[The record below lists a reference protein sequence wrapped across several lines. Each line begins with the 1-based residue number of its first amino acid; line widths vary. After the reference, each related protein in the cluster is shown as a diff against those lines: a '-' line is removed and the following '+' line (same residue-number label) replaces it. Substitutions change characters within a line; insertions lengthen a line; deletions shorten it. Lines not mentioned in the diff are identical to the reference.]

1 MKTKILILEH
11 DVCDVELIQRELK
24 KSDINYDYKIVNN
37 EFTYTDALK
46 SFSPDIILSDYSL
59 PSFDG
64 KTAFEI
70 KQQLASTIPFIF
82 VTGAIG
88 EENSVELI
96 KKGVT
101 DVTLKDKLFILN
113 TKIEKALKESNDLR
127 IKKKTEQDLIESE
140 RRLAKAQ
147 QIAHIGSWD
156 LDFTTNTVHFS
167 VEACKIYGLTQETN
181 RQTFDGWISFIHP
194 EDLELVLK
202 KVKESRDSLH
212 DVSFNHRII
221 QANGTIRYVC
231 SESRFEFDS
240 NHKPISLYGI
250 VQDVTKTKL
259 IEDQIEFDKNNL
271 NALINNT
278 KDLMWSV
285 DEDFKLITSNQPFD
299 EITRLM
305 CGKVLEKGS
314 NILEAAFSQEQV
326 NRYQTYYQRA
336 LAGETFTEIEYSR
349 TPMEYWLETSFCPIQ
364 KLDKVV
370 GVACHSRDI
379 TQRKKDEEK
388 QKHNEAVLKEA
399 QAIAHLGNWELNFD
413 TGLSMLSEEACRIYG
428 LPLEENMQ
436 AKSNWLAFVHPED
449 LEYVT
454 KVNKE
459 SKKTLTDV
467 NLNHRIILKNG
478 AIKHIASKSRFVLDK
493 FGKAVGSYGTC
504 HDVTEIKET
513 ELHLRKSEAFNRSV
527 LNSLSSHIAVINS
540 SGKIITVNSAWKR
553 FVSENSNALLQCDET
568 ESNYYTVCEN
578 AAKNGDKVS
587 IQALK
592 GMKDVMSGKKEVFY
606 LEYPCHSLDKKRW
619 FTMRVMKF
627 ESDEPM
633 IVVAHMDITELKLAQ
648 IERDSTLSE
657 LESRVEVR
665 TKELLCKNK
674 NILDS
679 INYAKRIQTG
689 LLCRPTQLAEI
700 FPKSFIL
707 SMPRDIVSGD
717 FFWCYQKRSKKFI
730 VVADCTG
737 HGVPAALLS
746 IIGNNLL
753 TNIIENEHI
762 ENPSEILEILDFRL
776 AEALKGDTQEV
787 KDGMDLSLC
796 VIDTYFNEIYFAGA
810 HNSLFV
816 SNESGIIHELHAA
829 RHSVG
834 GGAQEINKKFE
845 TKRFPIIHGQRI
857 YLSSDGYISQFGGPK
872 GKKFMKSQFIKT
884 LENGQIQSMDQQ
896 KNMFQNVLVDWM
908 GNNEQVDDIMVV
920 GIEL

>member
-11 DVCDVELIQRELK
+11 DVYDIELIQRELK
-24 KSDINYDYKIVNN
+24 KSDINYDYKIVHN
-37 EFTYTDALK
+37 ELAYTNALQ
-46 SFSPDIILSDYSL
+46 SFIPDIILSDYSL

-64 KTAFEI
+64 ATAFEI
-70 KQQLASTIPFIF
+70 KQQLAKTIPFIF
-82 VTGAIG
+82 VTGTIG

-127 IKKKTEQDLIESE
+127 IKKKTEQELVESE
-140 RRLAKAQ
+140 RRLARAQ

-156 LDFTTNTVHFS
+156 LDFATNTVQFS
-167 VEACKIYGLTQETN
+167 NEACKIYGLSIENN
-181 RQTFDGWISFIHP
+181 RQSFDGWISFIHP
-194 EDLELVLK
+194 EDLKFVLK
-202 KVKESRDSLH
+202 KVKESRDSLQ
-212 DVSFNHRII
+212 DVSFYHRIVR
-221 QANGTIRYVC
+221 ANDTIRYVY
-231 SESRFEFDS
+231 SESKFEFDS
-240 NHKPISLYGI
+240 NNKPISLYGI

-271 NALINNT
+271 KALINNT
-278 KDLMWSV
+278 TDLMWSV
-285 DEDFKLITSNQPFD
+285 DEDFKLITSNQPFND
-299 EITRLM
+299 ITKKT
-305 CGKVLEKGS
+305 CGKIIEKGD
-314 NILEAAFSQEQV
+314 NILHAALSKEQL
-326 NRYQTYYQRA
+326 NSYKTYYQRA
-336 LAGETFTEIEYSR
+336 LSGETFIEIEHSH
-349 TPMEYWLETSFCPIQ
+349 TPVEYWLETSFCPIQ
-364 KLDKVV
+364 KGNKVV

-379 TQRKKDEEK
+379 TQRKRDEEK

-399 QAIAHLGNWELNFD
+399 QEIAHLGNWELNFD
-413 TGLSMLSEEACRIYG
+413 TGLAILSEEACRIYG
-428 LPLEENMQ
+428 LTLEENKQ
-436 AKSNWLAFVHPED
+436 TRSSWLSFIHPED

-454 KVNKE
+454 KVNEE
-459 SKKTLTDV
+459 SKQTLSDV

-478 AIKHIASKSRFVLDK
+478 SVKHIATKSRFLLDTL
-493 FGKAVGSYGTC
+493 GKPIGSYGTC

-540 SGKIITVNSAWKR
+540 TGKIITVNSAWKR
-553 FVSENSNALLQCDET
+553 FVIENSNTVLQCDEK

-578 AAKNGDKVS
+578 SAKNGDKIA
-587 IQALK
+587 IQALQ
-592 GMKDVMSGKKEVFY
+592 GMKDVMSGKKEIFY

-619 FTMRVMKF
+619 FTMRIMKF

-648 IERDSTLSE
+648 IERDTTLSE
-657 LESRVEVR
+657 LESRVEIR

-679 INYAKRIQTG
+679 INYAKRIQVG

-700 FPKSFIL
+700 FHKSFIL

-753 TNIIENEHI
+753 TQIIENEHI
-762 ENPSEILEILDFRL
+762 ENPSEILELLDSRL
-776 AEALKGDTQEV
+776 SEAVRGDTQEV

-810 HNSLFV
+810 YNSLFV

-834 GGAQEINKKFE
+834 GGTQEIKKKFE
-845 TKRFPIIHGQRI
+845 TKRFPIIPGQRI

-884 LENGQIQSMDQQ
+884 LESGQIQTMDQQ
-896 KNMFQNVLVDWM
+896 KDMFHNVLVNWM